1 MTLIA
6 TTSGFFRNLDAAKW
20 GDIGQAT
27 LDTFLMLA
35 GALPLTLLIGL
46 PLGVALFLCGAPQL
60 RRRPVLYGVLAALIN
75 LLRSVP
81 FHHPR

>member
-46 PLGVALFLCGAPQL
+46 PLGVALFLCGA
-60 RRRPVLYGVLAALIN
+60 RSCAAA
-75 LLRSVP
+75 RCCTACSR
-81 FHHPR
+81 H